1 MAPLRR
7 GVVLVVTLSVL
18 AAVAVGCSSSSDS
31 AGDSSSSDRSSA
43 KPTTTAASGSTTTT
57 APAAELFT
65 SGDFY
70 QVPAALPKGP
80 HGTLIRYQKVTPT
93 IVKGATTWRIM
104 YTSESVPGKRIAV
117 TGTALVPDAKVPAS
131 AKGAKRDVLTIA
143 HGTTGIADQ
152 CAPSKDPGSELLLLS
167 QPIANGWLV
176 AQTDYEGLG
185 TPGRH
190 PYLVGESEGR
200 SVLDA
205 ARAAS
210 VLPNAHGGTQ
220 LGIAGYSQGGHGAL
234 WANQIAPTWTPEY
247 HVVGTFA
254 GAPATEMQVIM
265 RGGPAGFLIM
275 FLAGLK
281 AAHPEVDLAS
291 YLTPAALAK
300 LDSVDTGCAGEVF
313 SAISGVNPV
322 SLPDAIEKGPWIE
335 LADADDPGAV
345 KTADPILIIHS
356 EADNVVPIVL
366 SQFLMTRMC
375 KAGNVVERRVL
386 HDGDNHGQAAV
397 PAYAQAVPWF
407 EDRFSADPPAP
418 TDGCPAT

>member
-1 MAPLRR
+1 MPRR
-7 GVVLVVTLSVL
+7 PFRRLGPVGAAVAVAVLSVL
-18 AAVAVGCSSSSDS
+18 AVACSGSSDS
-31 AGDSSSSDRSSA
+31 AASSDQATTTSSSPATSA
-43 KPTTTAASGSTTTT
+43 TTTP
-57 APAAELFT
+57 PAGEEFT

-70 QVPAALPKGP
+70 APPATLPKGP

-93 IVKGATTWRIM
+93 IAKGATTWRIM
-104 YTSESVPGKRIAV
+104 YTSVSVPGKAIAV
-117 TGTALVPDAKVPAS
+117 TGTALVPDDEPP
-131 AKGAKRDVLTIA
+131 GGGRNVLTIA
-143 HGTTGIADQ
+143 HGTTGIADR
-152 CAPSKDPGSELLLLS
+152 CAPSKKPGSELLLLGE
-167 QPIANGWLV
+167 PVKDGWLV

-190 PYLVGESEGR
+190 PYLVGVSEGR

-210 VLPNAHGGTQ
+210 TLPNADGGHQ

-247 HVVGTFA
+247 DVVGTFA

-281 AAHPEVDLAS
+281 AAHPEVDLAT

-300 LDSVDTGCAGEVF
+300 LSAVDTGCAGEVF
-313 SAISGVNPV
+313 SAISDVNPV
-322 SLPDAIEKGPWIE
+322 ALPDAIEKGTWMK
-335 LADADDPGAV
+335 LADADDPGSV
-345 KTADPILIIHS
+345 KTDDPILIVHS

-375 KAGNVVERRVL
+375 KAGQVVERRVL
-386 HDGDNHGQAAV
+386 HDGDTHGAAAI
-397 PAYAQAVPWF
+397 PAYALAVPWF
-407 EDRFSADPPAP
+407 QDRFSDHPSDPV
-418 TDGCPAT
+418 DGCPTT